1 MKDIGKILGG
11 VLLVAGTTIG
21 AGVLA
26 LPVTTGLV
34 GFYPT
39 MALFLVFWVLMT
51 FAALLFLEINLWIDD
66 GDVNIISM
74 AHATLGPIGE
84 TISWILYLFL
94 LYTLTTA
101 YMAAS
106 GPLFLHILHLISGIE
121 FPAWVG
127 PLPLILIFS
136 FFIYEGARYVDYANR
151 FLMLGL
157 LVTFVVLNS
166 WLLPH
171 IDLDLLSHQNYHFIP
186 LAVAQVAV
194 SFGYHIIIPTLTRY
208 LDRDVKG
215 LIWVIVIGGAIPL
228 IVNGV
233 WVFVAL
239 GNIPLEGSHG
249 LIQGYVDGQNAVDLI
264 ASALGH
270 SWLSVVAKCFL
281 FFCIVTSFL
290 GVSLSLRDFLADGLG
305 IKKTAGGRWLL
316 YFLTFI
322 PPLICAITIHRA
334 FFIAL
339 DYAGVLGVLVLLV
352 VMPIS
357 MTWWGRYRKGF
368 ESVLFRAP
376 GGRFALISALLLV
389 SFLIVMEAL
398 NKLGYLQII

>member
-1 MKDIGKILGG
+1 
-11 VLLVAGTTIG
+11 
-21 AGVLA
+21 
-26 LPVTTGLV
+26 
-34 GFYPT
+34 
-39 MALFLVFWVLMT
+39 
-51 FAALLFLEINLWIDD
+51 
-66 GDVNIISM
+66 
-74 AHATLGPIGE
+74 
-84 TISWILYLFL
+84 
-94 LYTLTTA
+94 
-101 YMAAS
+101 
-106 GPLFLHILHLISGIE
+106 
-121 FPAWVG
+121 
-127 PLPLILIFS
+127 LILIFS

-157 LVTFVVLNS
+157 LITFVVLNS

-171 IDLDLLSHQNYHFIP
+171 IDLELLSYQNFHFIP

-208 LDRDVKG
+208 LHRDVKG
-215 LIWVIVIGGAIPL
+215 LIWVILIGGTIPL
-228 IVNGV
+228 IVNGI

-239 GNIPLEGSHG
+239 GNIPLDGTHG
-249 LIQGYVDGQNAVDLI
+249 LVQGYIHGYNAVDLI
-264 ASALGH
+264 AKALGH
-270 SWLSVVAKCFL
+270 SWLSIVAKCFL

-352 VMPIS
+352 VMPIA
-357 MTWWGRYRKGF
+357 MTWCGRYRQDF
-368 ESVLFRAP
+368 QSTLFRAP
-376 GGRFALISALLLV
+376 GGRFALLAALLLV
-389 SFLIVMEAL
+389 SVMIVMEAI
-398 NKLGYLQII
+398 NKLGYLQIL